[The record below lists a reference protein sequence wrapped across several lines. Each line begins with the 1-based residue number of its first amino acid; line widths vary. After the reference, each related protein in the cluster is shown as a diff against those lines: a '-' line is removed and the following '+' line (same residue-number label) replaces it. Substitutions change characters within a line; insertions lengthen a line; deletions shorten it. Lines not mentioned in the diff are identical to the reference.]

1 MAGFDV
7 KSLRDRAQ
15 SLSDGFTLKQK
26 TLIGGGTALALVAL
40 LIFVKV
46 ANATEYATL
55 YASISGEDAAVV
67 VETLDDE
74 GIPYRLS
81 NGGATISVPQDK
93 LYKTR
98 ILMSA
103 KPLPSQGGGAGW
115 QSLDGMGITAS
126 DFSQQV
132 GYQRAL
138 EAELAK
144 TIRSIDGVEA
154 ATVHLALPRR
164 TAFALQDA
172 KASASVM
179 IKTNSLNT
187 LDPMQVQAI
196 VNLVSS
202 SVEKLAP
209 ADVTV
214 ADSSGVVL
222 AAPGVRSGVGGTGD
236 LSMRQAAEFEGRI
249 EQEIVAMLASVVG
262 QNHAVVRVSS
272 ELNFDEASLTRETY
286 SNPRENGDDEGNQPQ
301 LVLND
306 DLKTEEYTG
315 ETPMVA
321 GLLDLEGEGA
331 NGSVENR
338 TYSLDEAARQYA
350 LNREVELVNRAP
362 GKIERMSV
370 AVIVD
375 SATTTPAMLEQIEDV
390 VAVAAGI
397 DLERGDS
404 VVVSRMAFDTSAVE
418 QLEKEIASAEAKAS
432 SQSQR
437 ELMQTLAMAAVVLL
451 IVGIAWRNTA
461 KARKRN
467 RLAQGLAL
475 EQLDN
480 YESVG
485 LTVGETVG
493 GTGSAGKQDDGFA
506 SLEPEELSELGG
518 GLHSPPPAEAVR
530 VANEVADMIDN
541 QPEEVAQL
549 LRGWMSEPRGG
560 RR

>member
-7 KSLRDRAQ
+7 KSLKERAQ
-15 SLSDGFTLKQK
+15 TLSEGFTTKQK
-26 TLIGGGTALALVAL
+26 ALIGGGTALAVIAL
-40 LIFVKV
+40 LMFVRV

-55 YASISGEDAAVV
+55 YASISGEDAAAV
-67 VETLDDE
+67 VETLEGE

-81 NGGATISVPQDK
+81 NGGATIAVPQDK

-103 KPLPSQGGGAGW
+103 KPLPSQGGGEGW
-115 QSLDGMGITAS
+115 QNLDGMGITAS

-144 TIRSIDGVEA
+144 TIRSIDGVEV

-179 IKTNSLNT
+179 IKTNGIGS

-202 SVEKLAP
+202 SVEKLDP

-214 ADSSGVVL
+214 ADSTGVVL
-222 AAPGVRSGVGGTGD
+222 AAPGVRSGVGGSGD
-236 LSMRQAAEFEGRI
+236 MNMRQAAEFESRI
-249 EQEIVAMLASVVG
+249 EKEITAMLGSVVG
-262 QNHAVVRVSS
+262 ANHAVVRVSS
-272 ELNFDEASLTRETY
+272 ELNFDEASVTKETY
-286 SNPRENGDDEGNQPQ
+286 SNPRETADTEGEQPQ

-306 DLKTEEYTG
+306 DVRTEKYTG
-315 ETPMVA
+315 ETPMV
-321 GLLDLEGEGA
+321 GGILDLDGGQGGT
-331 NGSVENR
+331 GSGENR
-338 TYSLDEAARQYA
+338 SYDLDEAARQYA
-350 LNREVELVNRAP
+350 LNREVELINRAP

-397 DLERGDS
+397 ITDRGDT
-404 VVVSRMAFDTSAVE
+404 VVVSRMAFDTSAAE
-418 QLEKEIASAEAKAS
+418 ALEEEMAAAEAKAS

-451 IVGIAWRNTA
+451 IVGVAWRNTA

-467 RLAQGLAL
+467 RLAQSAGL
-475 EQLDN
+475 EQLAN
-480 YESVG
+480 YETVG
-485 LTVGETVG
+485 LTVGDAAAG
-493 GTGSAGKQDDGFA
+493 AGSNDDEFA
-506 SLEPEELSELGG
+506 PLDADELSELVG
-518 GLHSPPPAEAVR
+518 GLHHTPPPEAVR
-530 VANEVADMIDN
+530 VATEVADMIDN

-549 LRGWMSEPRGG
+549 LRGWMTEPRGG

>member
-7 KSLRDRAQ
+7 KSLKERAQ
-15 SLSDGFTLKQK
+15 TLSEGFTTKQK
-26 TLIGGGTALALVAL
+26 ALIGGGTALAVIAL
-40 LIFVKV
+40 LMFVRV

-55 YASISGEDAAVV
+55 YASISGEDAAAV
-67 VETLDDE
+67 VETLEGE

-81 NGGATISVPQDK
+81 NGGATIAVPQDK

-103 KPLPSQGGGAGW
+103 KPLPSQGGGEGW
-115 QSLDGMGITAS
+115 QNLDGMGITAS

-144 TIRSIDGVEA
+144 TIRSIDGVEV

-179 IKTNSLNT
+179 IKTNGIGS

-202 SVEKLAP
+202 SVEKLDP

-214 ADSSGVVL
+214 ADSTGVVL
-222 AAPGVRSGVGGTGD
+222 AAPGVRSGVGGSGD
-236 LSMRQAAEFEGRI
+236 MNMRQAAEFESRI
-249 EQEIVAMLASVVG
+249 EKEITAMLGSVVG
-262 QNHAVVRVSS
+262 ANHAVVRVSS
-272 ELNFDEASLTRETY
+272 ELNFDEASVTKETY
-286 SNPRENGDDEGNQPQ
+286 SNPRETADTEGEQPQ

-306 DLKTEEYTG
+306 DVRTEKYTG
-315 ETPMVA
+315 ETPMV
-321 GLLDLEGEGA
+321 GGILDLDGGQ
-331 NGSVENR
+331 GGTSSGENR
-338 TYSLDEAARQYA
+338 SYDLDEAARQYA
-350 LNREVELVNRAP
+350 LNREVELINRAP

-397 DLERGDS
+397 ITDRGDT
-404 VVVSRMAFDTSAVE
+404 VVVSRMAFDTSAAE
-418 QLEKEIASAEAKAS
+418 ALEEEMAAAEAKAS

-451 IVGIAWRNTA
+451 IVGVAWRNTA

-467 RLAQGLAL
+467 RLAQSAGP
-475 EQLDN
+475 EQLAN
-480 YESVG
+480 YETVG
-485 LTVGETVG
+485 LTVGDAAAG
-493 GTGSAGKQDDGFA
+493 AGSNDDEFA
-506 SLEPEELSELGG
+506 PLDADELSELVG
-518 GLHSPPPAEAVR
+518 GLHHTPPPEAVR
-530 VANEVADMIDN
+530 VATEVADMIDN

-549 LRGWMSEPRGG
+549 LRGWMTEPRGG